1 LFVSLG
7 FASALPAKFEITITP
22 SFKVNEYV
30 DLTIKAIG
38 SNGQVD
44 TTYKGQDI
52 SIDIED
58 EQGKPVPTAD
68 VVLPSNGYGYFEAAD
83 LGVKIYSKGLT
94 LKKAGKYKVL
104 VADVFNTT
112 IKGSTGFT
120 VVGDGG

>member
-1 LFVSLG
+1 M
-7 FASALPAKFEITITP
+7 PAKFEVMLNE

-38 SNGQVD
+38 ANGQVD

-58 EQGKPVPTAD
+58 EQGKTVASAD

-83 LGVKIYSKGLT
+83 L
-94 LKKAGKYKVL
+94 
-104 VADVFNTT
+104 
-112 IKGSTGFT
+112 
-120 VVGDGG
+120 